1 MTSGRA
7 GGLKNVDHLQING
20 SNILRRP
27 DKGAEGKTDCA
38 ASIGGISASHKP
50 LLAFRK
56 AERGRGKKASMKGLN
71 TPATAKEGYLPH
83 DCKQYGFPS
92 ATLKSLDI
100 RPPGPPHPAE
110 SQVEFLDRSFSQPM
124 LSMRSA
130 LALEPRPKWEHRRN
144 FPERLNFGSPPA
156 EPGVYQKEINF

>member
-1 MTSGRA
+1 MHAEHRPHAMTKREI
-7 GGLKNVDHLQING
+7 KKMDHFQISG

-27 DKGAEGKTDCA
+27 DQIAEGKADCA
-38 ASIGGISASHKP
+38 ASIGGISAFHKP

-100 RPPGPPHPAE
+100 QNMSVPWPA
-110 SQVEFLDRSFSQPM
+110 SN
-124 LSMRSA
+124 
-130 LALEPRPKWEHRRN
+130 LEM
-144 FPERLNFGSPPA
+144 
-156 EPGVYQKEINF
+156 I

>member
-1 MTSGRA
+1 
-7 GGLKNVDHLQING
+7 LKIFLDHLQISG

-27 DKGAEGKTDCA
+27 DKGAEGKADCA
-38 ASIGGISASHKP
+38 ASIGGISASYKP

-71 TPATAKEGYLPH
+71 PPATAKERYLPH

-100 RPPGPPHPAE
+100 QNMSVPWPATN
-110 SQVEFLDRSFSQPM
+110 
-124 LSMRSA
+124 
-130 LALEPRPKWEHRRN
+130 LEMILILR
-144 FPERLNFGSPPA
+144 
-156 EPGVYQKEINF
+156 

>member
-1 MTSGRA
+1 MRKVRA
-7 GGLKNVDHLQING
+7 RGTRPGEDQILVGHAAACPCGARRKSPSEIFSDHLQIRG

-27 DKGAEGKTDCA
+27 DQGAEGKADCA
-38 ASIGGISASHKP
+38 ASTGGISASHTP

-100 RPPGPPHPAE
+100 QNM
-110 SQVEFLDRSFSQPM
+110 SV
-124 LSMRSA
+124 
-130 LALEPRPKWEHRRN
+130 PRPVTNLEVIHFFNLKSPFWNQEYSIRR
-144 FPERLNFGSPPA
+144 LAWKG
-156 EPGVYQKEINF
+156 

>member
-1 MTSGRA
+1 L
-7 GGLKNVDHLQING
+7 LKNFYYLQIRG

-27 DKGAEGKTDCA
+27 DKGVEGKADCA
-38 ASIGGISASHKP
+38 ASIGGISASHTP

-71 TPATAKEGYLPH
+71 TPATAKEGYLPY

-100 RPPGPPHPAE
+100 QNR
-110 SQVEFLDRSFSQPM
+110 
-124 LSMRSA
+124 
-130 LALEPRPKWEHRRN
+130 
-144 FPERLNFGSPPA
+144 
-156 EPGVYQKEINF
+156 

>member
-1 MTSGRA
+1 MHAEHRPHAMTKREI
-7 GGLKNVDHLQING
+7 KKMDHFQISG

-27 DKGAEGKTDCA
+27 DQVAEGKADCA
-38 ASIGGISASHKP
+38 ASIGGISAFHKP

-92 ATLKSLDI
+92 ATLKPLDI
-100 RPPGPPHPAE
+100 QNMSVP
-110 SQVEFLDRSFSQPM
+110 
-124 LSMRSA
+124 
-130 LALEPRPKWEHRRN
+130 
-144 FPERLNFGSPPA
+144 
-156 EPGVYQKEINF
+156 